1 MRVTI
6 YDIFIVARFVVILV
20 LFAVS
25 VVPVQARHGGISA
38 ARIDGL
44 TLNEIVEKGESC
56 VRMGHH
62 DSAIAYYQAAA
73 GRYDEGM
80 DTDEKKM
87 CVQDFQGYLQG
98 RSSCAQP

>member
-44 TLNEIVEKGESC
+44 TLNEIVER
-56 VRMGHH
+56 VNP
-62 DSAIAYYQAAA
+62 
-73 GRYDEGM
+73 
-80 DTDEKKM
+80 
-87 CVQDFQGYLQG
+87 V
-98 RSSCAQP
+98 